1 MVAITKSEN
10 FFFLNRLLYYLSCGA
25 MFMMAVGTSPF
36 TILGLCMVA
45 VWFFSGEF
53 LRWRKVYLSLPWF
66 LPVCLMVILA
76 WVSLI
81 WSHDRPLGVEYA
93 SKSYYWLYALAI
105 AGAAPMIRGRE
116 HVVKAFLGG
125 LLLNAI
131 AAFLQAG
138 ALLPRFSQW
147 GAKGYTGFYS
157 GYNTLGILLGL
168 GILIASF
175 YLRPGVPRKERIAAG
190 CLTVVYFGH
199 LMILESRGAYLT
211 FFILSPLLFYNVIG
225 RKSRLWII
233 LACFVAAGLLY
244 SSPIVRDRINKAGQ
258 DIQYHFNSDNGDA
271 WGKHYSE
278 RLDRLYMWRWALTII
293 SEHPLIGV
301 GAGGYKKAV
310 LSAGGEVGVDHP
322 HNNFLYVGASYG
334 IGGLFLLGW
343 LFWILLKTG
352 WVNRDDPIG
361 FFVLASTLVVLV
373 GGVTDTHV
381 LDSGGAFLFALTTGL
396 QTAAG
401 KAGAGTDGEGAVAYE
416 RVPGSTPLRSKI
428 LYKYLFYEIWPTL
441 FASLAV
447 FIFIV
452 LAARMLNI
460 SEWVVNHGVQLG
472 DVGKMILYLLP
483 GMVLFALPAAIL
495 MAVFIAFLRLS
506 GDNEI
511 MALKSSGISL
521 FQMLPPV
528 VTVSLIGFV
537 AALTIST
544 LLVPWGNRSFRDL
557 VFRIAKSKAN
567 LGIKERVFSEPFDK
581 VTFYVNSFSSK
592 ENMMKDLFLVDRREP
607 SMTTTIVSK
616 SGMIVSDPEGKAI
629 VIHLMDGTAF
639 TMEKKAQAARTIQ
652 FSTYDVRIGLDDI
665 MPPDSP
671 RRKSPK
677 EMSLLEMTR
686 FLRAFPE
693 KKTEYHE
700 IAVELME
707 RISIPFAV
715 FLMGMIGAPLGAQI
729 RSGGRSMGIGI
740 SMAIFLVYYLF
751 LAGVRGIGETGTLSP
766 FIGMWL
772 PSFFLLVST
781 LLLLNRVQNEK
792 SLIRWGRAR

>member
-1 MVAITKSEN
+1 MVAITKGESSL
-10 FFFLNRLLYYLSCGA
+10 FLNRLLYFLSCGA
-25 MFMMAVGTSPF
+25 MFVMALGTSPF
-36 TILGLCMVA
+36 TILGSCMVA
-45 VWFFSGEF
+45 AWVFSGEF
-53 LRWRKVYLSLPWF
+53 LRGRRVYLSLPWF

-81 WSHDRPLGVEYA
+81 WSHDRELGVDYA

-116 HVVKAFLGG
+116 HIVKAFLGG
-125 LLLNAI
+125 LLLNAT
-131 AAFLQAG
+131 AAFLQA
-138 ALLPRFSQW
+138 ATLLPRFSKW
-147 GAKGYTGFYS
+147 GAKGYTGFYG
-157 GYNTLGILLGL
+157 GYNTLGILLVL
-168 GILIASF
+168 GILVASF
-175 YLRPGVPRKERIAAG
+175 YLRPGVPTKRRIAAG
-190 CLTVVYFGH
+190 CLTAVYFIH

-233 LACFVAAGLLY
+233 LACIVAAAVLY
-244 SSPIVRDRINKAGQ
+244 SSPIVRDRINKAGE
-258 DIQYHFNSDNGDA
+258 DIQYHFSSSNGDE
-271 WGKHYSE
+271 WGKQYSE
-278 RLDRLYMWRWALTII
+278 RLDRLYMWRWALTVI
-293 SEHPLIGV
+293 SEHPLLGV
-301 GAGGYKKAV
+301 GAGGYRKAV

-322 HNNFLYVGASYG
+322 HNNFLHVGSSYG

-352 WVNRDDPIG
+352 WVNRNEPIG
-361 FFVLASTLVVLV
+361 FLVLASSLVLLV
-373 GGVTDTHV
+373 GGLTDTHV

-401 KAGAGTDGEGAVAYE
+401 KENGGAHPAGSAAYK
-416 RVPGSTPLRSKI
+416 RVPLSTPFKSKI
-428 LYKYLFYEIWPTL
+428 LYRYLFYEIWPTL
-441 FASLAV
+441 FASLVV

-460 SEWVVNHGVQLG
+460 SEWVVNHGVHIG
-472 DVGKMILYLLP
+472 DVGKMIIFLLP
-483 GMVLFALPAAIL
+483 GMILFALPAAIL

-528 VTVSLIGFV
+528 ITVSIVGFL

-544 LLVPWGNRSFRDL
+544 LVVPWGNRSFRDL

-581 VTFYVNSFSSK
+581 VTFYVNSFSPK
-592 ENMMKDLFLVDRREP
+592 ENMMKDIFLVDRREP

-616 SGMIVSDPEGKAI
+616 SGMIVSDPEGRAI
-629 VIHLMDGTAF
+629 VIHLMDGTVF
-639 TMEKKAQAARTIQ
+639 TTEKKGEAARTIR
-652 FSTYDVRIGLDDI
+652 FSTYDVRIGLEDI

-677 EMSLLEMTR
+677 EMSILEMTR
-686 FLRAFPE
+686 FLRTSAE

-700 IAVELME
+700 VAVELME

-729 RSGGRSMGIGI
+729 RSGGRSLGIGI

-792 SLIRWGRAR
+792 SLIRWGKA